1 MFNSALE
8 ILEEKI
14 FNNQGTITYLEIA
27 FFLDDDIEIIPGY
40 INFIDYQK
48 NKLEL
53 IDFKSN
59 SHWIYFDD
67 LIESKELDLFKDQLA

>member
-1 MFNSALE
+1 MFKPAIE

-40 INFIDYQK
+40 VNFIDYQN
-48 NKLEL
+48 NKFEF
-53 IDFKSN
+53 IDFQCNSN
-59 SHWIYFDD
+59 WIYFDD
-67 LIESKELDLFKDQLA
+67 LIESKELPYFNNKLA